1 MTETKPT
8 TFDAATSARVDR
20 MYQNAD
26 IVAQRIFVRE
36 HLALSAGEQVMDVG
50 AGPGLLALEMAAEV
64 GPDGKVIALDPSE
77 AMRAIA
83 ESRCKDHT
91 WITVADGDAMALPAD
106 NESLDA
112 VVATQVFG
120 YVPDLPLALS
130 EINRVLKPG
139 GRFVVLDTDWDSAVI
154 NTSDRAR
161 MTNMLSAWRTHFV
174 HPDLPG
180 RLPRLIRDSGLELTF
195 AGGTAVVNTTLGP
208 GTYAGDIIPSIAKHG
223 ERRGDLSPEICAS
236 WLKELDNLDAL
247 GDFFFSLTRYLFVTA
262 KPDL

>member
-1 MTETKPT
+1 VTETKPT

-91 WITVADGDAMALPAD
+91 WITVADGDAMA
-106 NESLDA
+106 
-112 VVATQVFG
+112 
-120 YVPDLPLALS
+120 LPLALS

-236 WLKELDNLDAL
+236 WLKELENLDAL